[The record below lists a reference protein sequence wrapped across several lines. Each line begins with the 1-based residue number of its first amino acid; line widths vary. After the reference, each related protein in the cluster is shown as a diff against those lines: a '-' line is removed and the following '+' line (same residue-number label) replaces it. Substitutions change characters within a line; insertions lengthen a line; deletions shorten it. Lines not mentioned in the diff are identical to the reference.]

1 MPAMT
6 ILAPVL
12 SALPASAGRV
22 SAIEANWCAI
32 RGAVEIHFY
41 ASEKLV
47 ASWLLFQRPEDGLI
61 DFMIEQGNPYE
72 HFRAPVALY
81 VECQKQ
87 HVAPSAVVAQLE
99 VAISL
104 IFDIQDRKKH

>member
-1 MPAMT
+1 MPTMT

-22 SAIEANWCAI
+22 STIEANWCAA
-32 RGAVEIHFY
+32 RSAVEVYFY
-41 ASEKLV
+41 AAEKRV
-47 ASWLLFQRPEDGLI
+47 GSWFLFQRPEKGLI

-104 IFDIQDRKKH
+104 IFDIQDRKRH